1 LEALDEISPS
11 VHLLAIIDL
20 ADIWGPQSSEWDGT
34 ALELRALPF
43 RNPRTQRDANRLLDW
58 PNATG
63 QYLGELA
70 CQHRVNRQA
79 KTTLRNVILLTDDA
93 VLSKTLDGIND
104 KMF

>member
-1 LEALDEISPS
+1 MGRDAAGIKSAALSKS
-11 VHLLAIIDL
+11 
-20 ADIWGPQSSEWDGT
+20 
-34 ALELRALPF
+34 
-43 RNPRTQRDANRLLDW
+43 RTQRDANRLLDW

-93 VLSKTLDGIND
+93 VLSKTLDRIND